1 MRCAAVRPTR
11 AGNVQPETP
20 QADRESYVANWI
32 VPVEVNAVLRDQP
45 YVEEFVSERRRC
57 LRRSARQGVVR

>member
-1 MRCAAVRPTR
+1 MTSAECSAPACWTGR
-11 AGNVQPETP
+11 ATDASGNVQPETP

-45 YVEEFVSERRRC
+45 YVEEFVI
-57 LRRSARQGVVR
+57 